1 MQRYAKGMSFL
12 IRFSLFLALGRMAY
26 PQFDSAEV
34 LGTIRDAAGA
44 AVVKAA
50 VTLTNQDTGIVV
62 KTATGEDGNFT
73 FTNVKIGTYQITA
86 EAPGFSRAIA
96 KNIGISVNARQRV
109 DLALQVG
116 TVTES
121 VEVNDAATLLQT
133 DSSDRGQVIRATQ
146 IVEIPLNGRAYSDL
160 ALLSPGVLRTPL
172 ANSGTPREGAFSING
187 LRSTYNNFLMD
198 GIDNNAYGT
207 SNQGFANQVAQPA
220 PDSIAEFKVITNNY
234 SAEYGRS
241 GGGTIDVAMKS
252 GTNAF
257 HGTAYEFLRN
267 TDLNAIGYVFGARPA
282 TFKKP
287 VLQQN
292 QFGTTIGGRLI
303 RNRLF
308 FFGDYEGFRRI
319 DKTLNFASLPS
330 PNDLRLTLP
339 VTVVNPQTGAIYPGG
354 TPLPTTA
361 VTSFA
366 RKVLGDLPAP
376 NTGGAATRS
385 NNYQQLTPN
394 RNFND
399 KYDAKIDGQINQNM
413 SGFVRW
419 SQRKSNIFTQPDIPG
434 LSGGNSNGFTRVLNQ
449 QVGAGFTWTLNPK
462 TVIEAR
468 FGVSRTRAGKFPPL
482 SGGLSMEALY
492 GITGLPTTPEL
503 TGGLTA
509 TTITGLSQL
518 GRQATNPQF
527 QNPTNYD
534 YKLNI
539 SRLMGR
545 HALKTGYEFQTINT
559 EVNDINPLYGRDAYA
574 GLFSRPT
581 CPQLGLA
588 TGCTVPADNSSYSL
602 ADFMFGLRS
611 QYSLANYVVGNYRQH
626 MNFIYVQDDF
636 RVNSKLT
643 LNMGL
648 RYEYVTPRWEKDNVL
663 SNYDPA
669 SNTIIKAKSG
679 SLFDRTLVNSDR
691 NNFGP
696 RLGLAYSVTPKT
708 VIRGGYGISYAHQNR
723 VGSADLLGI
732 NGPQVVIAT
741 VNQNN
746 PVDAA
751 FRTTQQGY
759 PVGLTDPKNFNPLL
773 SNITYIPRDLKTAMI
788 QSYFASVQREVMRNL
803 IVDVAYVGN
812 HGTNIPVIADYNQAT
827 PQPTATANLS
837 LQARRPIPQFAAIT
851 WFNPAAY
858 SNYNALQVKVERRFS
873 GGLQFLNSFT
883 VSKAIDTAAQSL
895 DTSGGNDASPQNV
908 RNLEAERGPSNYD
921 QRITNIFS
929 FVYQLPFGAGRK
941 HFSSAS
947 RALDAVVG
955 GWEIS
960 GVNTFLSAPP
970 LNLRA
975 WAGSIPAA
983 FQVVGNLSGFRGGE
997 VYRPNVTGDIYAQ
1010 NSPDITNGFF
1020 NPANVT
1026 LPTDPSQPFGN
1037 APRNSGRAL
1046 ALNQLD
1052 LGLFKSFALPRESM
1066 KLQFRAE
1073 FFNLFNTTNLGL
1085 PNTDRASAAFGT
1097 IRSTFPAR
1105 QIQFALKFYF

>member
-1 MQRYAKGMSFL
+1 MPLQGK
-12 IRFSLFLALGRMAY
+12 FLAAILLLA
-26 PQFDSAEV
+26 PPLLAQFDTAEV
-34 LGTIRDAAGA
+34 LGTVRDPAAGA
-44 AVVKAA
+44 VVRAA
-50 VTLTNQDTGIVV
+50 VTLTNQDTGIAV
-62 KTATGEDGNFT
+62 KTDTGEDGSFT
-73 FTNVKIGTYQITA
+73 FTNVKIGTYEITA
-86 EAPGFSRAIA
+86 EAPGFARAIA
-96 KNIGISVNARQRV
+96 RNISISVNARQRV
-109 DLALQVG
+109 DLTLKVG
-116 TVTES
+116 TVAES
-121 VEVNDAATLLQT
+121 VEVTDAATLLQT
-133 DSSDRGQVIRATQ
+133 DSSDRGQVIRSTQ
-146 IVEIPLNGRAYSDL
+146 IVEIPLNGRQYSDL

-172 ANSGTPREGAFSING
+172 AYSGTPREGAFSING

-220 PDSIAEFKVITNNY
+220 PDSVAEFKVITNNY

-267 TDLNAIGYVFGARPA
+267 TDLNAIGYIFGARPA

-292 QFGTTIGGRLI
+292 QFGATVGGRFI

-319 DKTLNFASLPS
+319 DKTLNFSSLPS
-330 PNDLRLTLP
+330 PNDLRRTLP
-339 VTVVNPQTGAIYPGG
+339 VTVSNPQTGVVYPAN
-354 TPLPTTA
+354 TPIPASA

-366 RKVLGDLPAP
+366 QKVLADLPAP
-376 NTGGAATRS
+376 NTGGTTTRS

-399 KYDAKIDGQINQNM
+399 KYDAKIDGQISSTM

-419 SQRKSNIFTQPDIPG
+419 SQRKVNVFTQPDIPG

-449 QVGAGFTWTLNPK
+449 QLGAGYTWTMNSR
-462 TVIEAR
+462 TVVEAR
-468 FGVSRTRAGKFPPL
+468 FGMSRTRAGKFPPL
-482 SGGLSMEALY
+482 SGGASMEALY

-503 TGGLTA
+503 TGGLVA
-509 TTITGLSQL
+509 TSITGLSQL
-518 GRQATNPQF
+518 GRQSTNPQF
-527 QNPTNYD
+527 QNPLSWD
-534 YKLNI
+534 YKLNV

-545 HALKTGYEFQTINT
+545 HALKAGYEFQNIRT

-581 CPQLGLA
+581 CAQLGQA
-588 TGCTVPADNSSYSL
+588 AGCTVPTDNTSYSL
-602 ADFMFGLRS
+602 ADFLFGLRS
-611 QYSLANYVVGNYRQH
+611 QYALANYVVGNYRQR
-626 MNFIYVQDDF
+626 MNFLYVQDDF
-636 RVNSKLT
+636 RVNNKLT

-648 RYEYVTPRWEKDNVL
+648 RYEYATPRWERDNVL

-669 SNTIIKAKSG
+669 TNTLIKAKDG
-679 SLFDRTLVNSDR
+679 SIYDRSLVNSDL

-696 RLGLAYSVTPKT
+696 RLGLAYSVTSKT
-708 VIRGGYGISYAHQNR
+708 VIRAGYGISYSHQNR

-741 VNQNN
+741 VNQSN
-746 PVDAA
+746 PTDPS

-759 PVGLTDPKNFNPLL
+759 PIGLTDPKNFNPLL
-773 SNITYIPRDLKTAMI
+773 SNITYIPKDIRTPMI
-788 QSYFASVQREVMRNL
+788 QSYFVSVQQQLIRNL
-803 IVDVAYVGN
+803 IIDVGYIGN
-812 HGTNIPVIADYNQAT
+812 RGTNIPVIGDYNQAN
-827 PQPTATANLS
+827 PQPSATANLS
-837 LQARRPIPQFAAIT
+837 LQARRPIQQFGAIT
-851 WFNPAAY
+851 WLNPAAY
-858 SNYNALQVKVERRFS
+858 SRYNALQIKVERRFS
-873 GGLQFLNSFT
+873 DGFQFLNSLT
-883 VSKAIDTAAQSL
+883 IGKATDTAAQSL

-908 RNLEAERGPSNYD
+908 RNIEGERGPSNYD
-921 QRITNIFS
+921 QRVSDIFS
-929 FVYQLPFGAGRK
+929 FVYHLPFGKGNSK
-941 HFSSAS
+941 
-947 RALDAVVG
+947 AVNAAIG
-955 GWEIS
+955 GWELS

-970 LNLRA
+970 LNFRA

-997 VYRPNVTGDIYAQ
+997 SFRPNVSGDVYAQ
-1010 NSPDITNGFF
+1010 NSPDKTNVYF

-1037 APRNSGRAL
+1037 APRNSARAL
-1046 ALNQLD
+1046 ALNTLD
-1052 LGLFKSFALPRESM
+1052 LGIFKSFTLPRENM
-1066 KLQFRAE
+1066 RLQFRAE
-1073 FFNLFNTTNLGL
+1073 FFNLFNATNLGL